1 MVTYLFDC
9 LVCFLLDSQWSC
21 TINCM
26 AMRCRYYGKLVWK
39 GRVSHD
45 GDDLDSVFTFDI
57 SRGLIFG
64 IWSACASV
72 GNIIGAALAAAFI
85 QYGYEYPFLVCCI
98 LLIACAI
105 ICFFAIVPSP
115 DDVGSYSKQIPR
127 KIEFCF
133 FR

>member
-1 MVTYLFDC
+1 
-9 LVCFLLDSQWSC
+9 
-21 TINCM
+21 M

-98 LLIACAI
+98 LLIACAMLVRI
-105 ICFFAIVPSP
+105 QNKFHVELNFVSFARH
-115 DDVGSYSKQIPR
+115 QTQ
-127 KIEFCF
+127 
-133 FR
+133 